1 MKIGII
7 GLCDQNWEDL
17 AAAKIE
23 KGELSYKSFETVAQE
38 LSKKLRGEGCQY
50 IIALTHMDTENDR
63 KLAQSGKGYIDLI
76 LGGHDH
82 ISLFED
88 ATEN

>member
-23 KGELSYKSFETVAQE
+23 KGKLSIQSFETVAQE
-38 LSKKLRGEGCQY
+38 LSKTLRE
-50 IIALTHMDTENDR
+50 
-63 KLAQSGKGYIDLI
+63 
-76 LGGHDH
+76 
-82 ISLFED
+82 
-88 ATEN
+88 